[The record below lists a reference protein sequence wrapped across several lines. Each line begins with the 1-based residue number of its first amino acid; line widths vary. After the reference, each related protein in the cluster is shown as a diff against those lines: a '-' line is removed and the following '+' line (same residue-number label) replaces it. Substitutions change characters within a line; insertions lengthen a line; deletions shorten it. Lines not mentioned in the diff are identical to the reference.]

1 MIPPKSIPP
10 SSKLRQ
16 STLAIALSLLLA
28 LPSTSRALP
37 SFARQMDMSCSACHA
52 DFPVLN
58 NMGRQFKLS
67 GYNMSAGQTGLPPIA
82 VMLQPSYTH
91 TQAKQPG
98 GAAPSFNSNDN
109 FAVSQVSLFYAG
121 RLFGPYASKLFGEE
135 TASFLNKIGIFS
147 QTTYDG
153 VAKTWAWDNTEIR
166 YADAGTIAGHATTY
180 GVYLN
185 NNPTMQ
191 DPWNTTPVWGFPF
204 SGSGLAPTPTAATLI
219 NGGLG
224 GQVVGLGAYAMF
236 DGSFYVDVG
245 AYRTLGTRF
254 QNNVGVDPTG
264 ETEISG
270 LAPYWRLAYTRPVA
284 GATWEVGLFGMSAST
299 YPGRNANAGTD
310 KINDA
315 GIDSQ
320 IQKSSGVHDIT
331 GLLSVIYEHANRDA
345 SQALGNTTKS
355 SDSLIEYKATVDY
368 LWDKTYGGAVQYFA
382 TRGNGDALT
391 YSSSVT
397 GSPNSDGFILEA
409 NYLPFNK
416 KGGPSFWPKSSVKLS
431 LQYVIYNRFD
441 GSTSNIDGTG
451 RSASDNNTLYLQA
464 WIVF

>member
-1 MIPPKSIPP
+1 MISLKSISQKP
-10 SSKLRQ
+10 KLRQ
-16 STLAIALSLLLA
+16 SALTITVVALLGF
-28 LPSTSRALP
+28 PSIGRALP
-37 SFARQMDMSCSACHA
+37 SFARQADMSCSACHT

-58 NMGRQFKLS
+58 DMGRQFKLS
-67 GYNMSAGQTGLPPIA
+67 GYTMSTGQTELPPIA

-98 GAAPSFNSNDN
+98 GAAPGFNSNDN

-166 YADAGTIAGHATTY
+166 YADVGTIAGHATTY

-191 DPWNTTPVWGFPF
+191 DLWNTTPVWGFPF
-204 SGSGLAPTPTAATLI
+204 SGSKLAPTPAAATLI

-224 GQVVGLGAYAMF
+224 GQVVGLGVYAMF

-245 AYRTLGTRF
+245 VYRTLGTRF

-270 LAPYWRLAYTRPVA
+270 LAPYWRLAYTQPVA
-284 GATWEVGLFGMSAST
+284 GATWEVGLFGMSANT
-299 YPGRNANAGTD
+299 YPGRNTTAGTD
-310 KINDA
+310 KITDV

-320 IQKSSGVHDIT
+320 IQKSSGNHDIT
-331 GLLSVIYEHANRDA
+331 ALLSVIYEHSNWDA
-345 SQALGNTTKS
+345 SQPLGNTTNS

-368 LWDKTYGGAVQYFA
+368 LWDKTYGGAVQFFA
-382 TRGNGDALT
+382 TRGSSDALA
-391 YSSSVT
+391 YSSSIT

-416 KGGPSFWPKSSVKLS
+416 NGGPSFWPKSSVKLS

-441 GSTSNIDGTG
+441 GSTSNINGTG